1 MTPNSLAKFACHRS
15 RLVAVASILLVAG
28 PAAPVIAQTP
38 PPAQGT
44 VALEGTMKRF
54 YQAANVVV
62 VATIDGVEHAF
73 RFAGDL
79 LVHGGKGAGPDAL
92 AGLREGST
100 VVVHYAANAAGQT
113 AQEIDVVG
121 DAALK
126 VTEGTVT
133 RLDRRHQQIT
143 VRYEGGK
150 TETFRLTDLAAAE
163 APKDAETEPGPG
175 KVAIYYSDERGQKIV
190 HYFKRLP

>member
-1 MTPNSLAKFACHRS
+1 MTSKGLPGFACRRS
-15 RLVAVASILLVAG
+15 CLVGAVTIMLTAG
-28 PAAPVIAQTP
+28 LSAQSP
-38 PPAQGT
+38 PPVQGT
-44 VALEGTMKRF
+44 VALEGTMKKF

-100 VVVHYAANAAGQT
+100 VVVHYSPSGAGQT

-121 DAALK
+121 DEALK

-133 RLDRRHQQIT
+133 RLDRRRQQIT
-143 VRYEGGK
+143 VRSEGGK
-150 TETFRLTDLAAAE
+150 TETFRLTERAAAE
-163 APKDAETEPGPG
+163 APKDAETESGAG
-175 KVAIYYSDERGQKIV
+175 KVTIYYSDERGQKIV
-190 HYFKRLP
+190 HYFKKLP